1 MNFEPQIPEWGL
13 DVFKNHQDKLF
24 EYHEWLKNT
33 AIKTGLISKKT
44 DQFIWDEFIIHS
56 LYFAKLIKK
65 LKNLSECEIIDL
77 GTGAGIPG
85 IPISIVN

>member
-13 DVFKNHQDKLF
+13 DDFKNHQDKLF

-44 DQFIWDEFIIHS
+44 DQFLSLIH
-56 LYFAKLIKK
+56 I
-65 LKNLSECEIIDL
+65 
-77 GTGAGIPG
+77 
-85 IPISIVN
+85 